1 MKIKP
6 ATPAPTPIPAFA
18 PVDREELDTEVA
30 LGAAVLVA
38 FPIVVE
44 PEVDVDEIGRSV
56 VWYINWNSGALTLT
70 LSTVTID
77 TDAETEA
84 EATAVKGTVK

>member
-1 MKIKP
+1 M
-6 ATPAPTPIPAFA
+6 
-18 PVDREELDTEVA
+18 DREELDTEVA

-38 FPIVVE
+38 FPTVVE
-44 PEVDVDEIGRSV
+44 PEVDVDETGRSV

-70 LSTVTID
+70 LLIVTID
-77 TDAETEA
+77 TEAGTEA

>member
-1 MKIKP
+1 M
-6 ATPAPTPIPAFA
+6 
-18 PVDREELDTEVA
+18 DREELDTEVA

-38 FPIVVE
+38 STVVE
-44 PEVDVDEIGRSV
+44 PEVDVDETGRSV
-56 VWYINWNSGALTLT
+56 VCYINWNSGALTLT